1 MTLMEQVMELF
12 KAKKPKDDEML
23 PWKSFHGKLDEAL
36 KVYGD
41 GAGLAADHPLHALK
55 ALHKEMGDYIAAG
68 CSTAKSEEPPVPE
81 TPSVVEEP
89 VVETPVVVEEPV
101 VETPE
106 VAKAE
111 DVEKA
116 DLKKRLAETE
126 EVLKA
131 EREASALKDM
141 ITTLKSFSMI
151 SINPEVDAPIFK
163 SLKDTNAPTFD
174 RLMEILKGADASVD
188 LTKTIGSD
196 LPGDKT
202 SGNTAWARIEV
213 EAEPLTKGE
222 NAVTKAQA
230 IDIVMKRRPDLV
242 KQHYAE
248 QGA

>member
-1 MTLMEQVMELF
+1 
-12 KAKKPKDDEML
+12 
-23 PWKSFHGKLDEAL
+23 
-36 KVYGD
+36 
-41 GAGLAADHPLHALK
+41 
-55 ALHKEMGDYIAAG
+55 MGDFIAAG

-81 TPSVVEEP
+81 TPPVVEEP
-89 VVETPVVVEEPV
+89 VVEVPVVVEEPNVEKAV
-101 VETPE
+101 V
-106 VAKAE
+106 E

-151 SINPEVDAPIFK
+151 SINPEADAPIFK

-188 LTKTIGSD
+188 LTKNIGSD